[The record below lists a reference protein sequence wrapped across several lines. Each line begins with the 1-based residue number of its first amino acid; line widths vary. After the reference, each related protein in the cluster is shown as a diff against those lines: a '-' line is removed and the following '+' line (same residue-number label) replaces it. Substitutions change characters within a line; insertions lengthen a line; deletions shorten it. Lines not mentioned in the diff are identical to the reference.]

1 MLNNIK
7 INQNLEEIILNVNV
21 VSDVPDI
28 MRELEEKMP
37 KLKEFYKNEKMP
49 IKITGKLFTEGEIEN
64 IKKIIARE
72 LDVKVIFD
80 DPSELLGL
88 HAIKRTYESEIEISE
103 TRYIQSSL
111 RSGQREEYSG
121 SIVIIGDV
129 NSGAEVVAGGN
140 ITIVGTLRGVAHAG
154 ANGNVRAIISANL
167 VEETQI
173 RIANQVKEI
182 NEPEEKCPIFEIEG
196 KEIIRK

>member
-7 INQNLEEIILNVNV
+7 INQNLEEITLNVNV
-21 VSDVPDI
+21 VADVPDVI
-28 MRELEEKMP
+28 KELEDKMP

-49 IKITGKLFTEGEIEN
+49 MRITGKLFTEGEIEN
-64 IKKIIARE
+64 IKKIINRD

-88 HAIKRTYESEIEISE
+88 HAIKKTYESEIEISE
-103 TRYIQSSL
+103 TRYLQTSL

-121 SIVIIGDV
+121 SLVIIGDV

-154 ANGNVRAIISANL
+154 ANGNIKAIITANL

-173 RIANQVKEI
+173 RIANTRF
-182 NEPEEKCPIFEIEG
+182 IFSPP
-196 KEIIRK
+196 

>member
-7 INQNLEEIILNVNV
+7 INQNLEEITLNVNV
-21 VSDVPDI
+21 VADVPDVI
-28 MRELEEKMP
+28 KELEEKMP

-49 IKITGKLFTEGEIEN
+49 IRITGKLFTEGEIEN
-64 IKKIIARE
+64 IKKIINRD

-88 HAIKRTYESEIEISE
+88 HAIKKTYESEIEISE
-103 TRYIQSSL
+103 TRYIQYSL

-121 SIVIIGDV
+121 SLVIIGDV
-129 NSGAEVVAGGN
+129 NSGAEVIAGGN

-154 ANGNVRAIISANL
+154 ANGNVKAIISANL

>member
-7 INQNLEEIILNVNV
+7 INQNLEEIVLNVNV
-21 VSDVPDI
+21 VADVPDVI
-28 MRELEEKMP
+28 KELESKMP
-37 KLKEFYKNEKMP
+37 RLKEFYKNEKMP

-64 IKKIIARE
+64 IKKIINRD

-88 HAIKRTYESEIEISE
+88 HAIKKTYESEIEISE

-121 SIVIIGDV
+121 SLVIIGDV
-129 NSGAEVVAGGN
+129 NSGAEVIAGGN

-154 ANGNVRAIISANL
+154 ANGNIKAIISANL
-167 VEETQI
+167 VGETQI

-182 NEPEEKCPIFEIEG
+182 TMQEDRCPIFGIED
-196 KEIIRK
+196 KEIVRK

>member
-7 INQNLEEIILNVNV
+7 INQNLEEITLNVNV
-21 VSDVPDI
+21 VADVPDVI
-28 MRELEEKMP
+28 KELEEKML

-49 IKITGKLFTEGEIEN
+49 IRITGKLFTEGEIEN
-64 IKKIIARE
+64 IKKIINRD

-88 HAIKRTYESEIEISE
+88 HAIKKTYESEIEISE
-103 TRYIQSSL
+103 TRYIQYSL

-121 SIVIIGDV
+121 SLVIIGDV
-129 NSGAEVVAGGN
+129 NSGAEVIAGGN

-154 ANGNVRAIISANL
+154 ANGNVKAIISANL

>member
-7 INQNLEEIILNVNV
+7 INQNLEEITLNVNV
-21 VSDVPDI
+21 VADVPDVI
-28 MRELEEKMP
+28 KELEDKMP

-49 IKITGKLFTEGEIEN
+49 MRITGKLFTEGEIEN
-64 IKKIIARE
+64 IKKIINRD

-88 HAIKRTYESEIEISE
+88 HAIKKTYESEIEISE
-103 TRYIQSSL
+103 TRYLQTSL

-121 SIVIIGDV
+121 SLVIIGDV

-154 ANGNVRAIISANL
+154 ANGNIKAIITANL

-173 RIANQVKEI
+173 RIANKVKEI
-182 NEPEEKCPIFEIEG
+182 NEPEEKCPIFFIDG

>member
-7 INQNLEEIILNVNV
+7 INQTLEEIILNVNV
-21 VSDVPDI
+21 VADVPDV
-28 MRELEEKMP
+28 MKELEEKLP

-64 IKKIIARE
+64 IKKIINRE

-88 HAIKRTYESEIEISE
+88 HAIKKTYESEIEISE
-103 TRYIQSSL
+103 TRYLQTSL

-121 SIVIIGDV
+121 SLVIIGDV

-154 ANGNVRAIISANL
+154 ANGNIKAIVTANT
-167 VEETQI
+167 VEDTQV
-173 RIANQVKEI
+173 RIANKVKEI
-182 NEPEEKCPIFEIEG
+182 TAVEEKCPVFEIDG
-196 KEIIRK
+196 REIIRK

>member
-7 INQNLEEIILNVNV
+7 INQNLEEITLNVNV
-21 VSDVPDI
+21 VADVPDVI
-28 MRELEEKMP
+28 KELEDKMP

-49 IKITGKLFTEGEIEN
+49 IRITGKLFTEGEIEN
-64 IKKIIARE
+64 IKKIINRD

-88 HAIKRTYESEIEISE
+88 HAIKKTYESEIEISE

-121 SIVIIGDV
+121 SLVIIGDV
-129 NSGAEVVAGGN
+129 NSGAEVIAGGN

-154 ANGNVRAIISANL
+154 ANGNIKAIISANL

-182 NEPEEKCPIFEIEG
+182 NEPEEKCPIFGIDG